1 MKAQIIITALVFSYV
16 GLQAQRISGIF
27 MPTEAVMAYSTL
39 QGWENFLADHDQKN
53 QEGFRL
59 IDLESSRVGGDQ
71 RVYYGVY
78 TQSSLKDSVGM
89 ALGWRDF
96 VKMKRDMTTA
106 GYTMEDVH
114 AFALN
119 ERDFQYVGVWVKE
132 ETPHKIAR
140 LTSREGIEKQVQ
152 DMGTKRYKLKRVH
165 VISTPDGE
173 PEYIALFHYSP
184 VQEYNFL
191 YYTDDIAD
199 FRKDLEERR
208 QSNVRLVDYASFTE
222 NGKRFFLGVYQTGT
236 YDYAFERQEEKQS
249 LDDTAKRLKTE
260 RGLSLM
266 NMNVY

>member
-1 MKAQIIITALVFSYV
+1 MRIATLAFGFILVFSQV
-16 GLQAQRISGIF
+16 GAQKISGIF
-27 MPTEAVMAYSTL
+27 MPTEAAMAYSTI
-39 QGWENFLADHDQKN
+39 QGWDNFLADHDQKN
-53 QEGFRL
+53 TQGLRL

-78 TQSSLKDSVGM
+78 TESGLRDTVLM

-96 VKMKRDMTTA
+96 VKLKRSMNAA
-106 GYTMEDVH
+106 GYTMDDVH

-119 ERDFQYVGVWVKE
+119 ERDFQYIGVWVKE

-140 LTSREGIEKQVQ
+140 LSSRVGIEKQVQ
-152 DMGTKRYKLKRVH
+152 EMGERRYKLKRVH
-165 VISTPDGE
+165 VINTPDGE
-173 PEYIALFHYSP
+173 PEYIALFHYSA

-191 YYTDDIAD
+191 YYTKDIAD

-208 QSNVRLVDYASFTE
+208 VSNVRLVDYASFTE
-222 NGKRFFLGVYQTGT
+222 NEERFYLGVYQRGS
-236 YDYAFERQEEKQS
+236 YDYAFERHDEKQAF
-249 LDDTAKRLKTE
+249 DQVAQKLKQD